1 MRVGAC
7 VWRRRA
13 RWRWR
18 RVCVCVAQLTK
29 DVRKFLQKCLDEGK
43 DFNLTSAIKS
53 RIITDGA

>member
-1 MRVGAC
+1 MCVAAAGA
-7 VWRRRA
+7 VA
-13 RWRWR
+13 GG
-18 RVCVCVAQLTK
+18 VCACVAQLTK